1 MSTGVEVTRALL
13 IAAGLI
19 GIGVGVVEL
28 VNALPTLPDQV
39 SFGAWFLGPPI
50 VSDLVLMPAV
60 AVLGYLV
67 SRLPSRI
74 RTWVAASGIV
84 TLALIAVAAPF
95 LGAPGR
101 RADNPT
107 LLDRDYSSGLA
118 IAVAVVWLVIGGGLL
133 LARRR
138 SSAKMVRPVDE
149 KGDQ

>member
-1 MSTGVEVTRALL
+1 MTRGLL

-60 AVLGYLV
+60 AVLGYPV

-84 TLALIAVAAPF
+84 TLALIAVAATF

-118 IAVAVVWLVIGGGLL
+118 IAVAVMWLVIGGGLL
-133 LARRR
+133 LARLR

>member
-95 LGAPGR
+95 LGVPGR

-107 LLDRDYSSGLA
+107 LLDRDYPSGLA